1 MNISCAMTDAILLY
15 YNIKF
20 EISQYDFH
28 EFYTKKT
35 GEKPPENKKTKNKNY
50 FNVSSMEK
58 SQSTRH
64 KMPFGMSEAEQIEG
78 FLGRNE

>member
-35 GEKPPENKKTKNKNY
+35 GEKPPENKKQKTKIILY
-50 FNVSSMEK
+50 EDWEFFSLPVH
-58 SQSTRH
+58 TV
-64 KMPFGMSEAEQIEG
+64 
-78 FLGRNE
+78 

>member
-1 MNISCAMTDAILLY
+1 MEQVAI
-15 YNIKF
+15 F
-20 EISQYDFH
+20 CDVDDFCKAYEEYCMH
-28 EFYTKKT
+28 SLMME
-35 GEKPPENKKTKNKNY
+35 KTKIVPRTRMALSEIMTILI
-50 FNVSSMEK
+50 NVSSMEK